1 MLFLFS
7 NSHRANSSAGK
18 LKDEASLFRN
28 AEEGNTNSVV
38 LHQYK
43 RSTREDD
50 DIINAVPNLMAE
62 NMMKNDL
69 MAMSTPAKY
78 REKRSKHSKKSTKKS
93 SKRSEI
99 EHPTNTKDELMNI
112 LGAIRTAKHHK
123 LSRNDIR
130 KLAKKAFARFKS
142 KKTNVKGSGK
152 EEKSKKGEQMK
163 SVTKGVGKSEVK
175 GEIKSEPKVGSKVE
189 KQSTKETVSTSDD
202 VKAKDTISTKD
213 ASEGIT
219 KTAKED
225 EQAFSNIFD
234 DAVKQKPSEFAED
247 ISKLGDTAKI
257 SQMLSDE
264 SMTHKIE
271 GLDSSLE
278 SMGDKKSTTSS
289 DEQTTKDTSKS
300 IEQELHKEM
309 ETKGETSGK
318 SESKSTSKK
327 SSIPASG
334 RDEKIKTLKTLLAK
348 ANKSKVPKKF
358 LEQFPAGLRMIA
370 WRELLE
376 KKKKEL
382 GELEELQSKEDISKK
397 DKSGDSDDHPV
408 TVNIDIDPNA
418 DKNIKATAKLDGGK
432 DKDKSNGS
440 SDKHHVASHV
450 KYLQKHLNSAQDL
463 RKLISRALIGHCKT
477 TGKRILKA
485 FIAMDKALARAQ
497 NIATVIGKKFKV
509 DAGKIETIVVNKED
523 EVVESFLRDIFSNFT
538 PQ

>member
-1 MLFLFS
+1 M
-7 NSHRANSSAGK
+7 
-18 LKDEASLFRN
+18 KDEGSFLGN
-28 AEEGNTNSVV
+28 AEEGNTNAVV

-50 DIINAVPNLMAE
+50 DVINAVPNLMAE
-62 NMMKNDL
+62 NMMKDDL

-78 REKRSKHSKKSTKKS
+78 REKRSKHSKKLTKKS

-99 EHPTNTKDELMNI
+99 DHPANTKDELMNI

-130 KLAKKAFARFKS
+130 KLAKKAFARLKS
-142 KKTNVKGSGK
+142 KKSNAKGNGK
-152 EEKSKKGEQMK
+152 EEKSKRVEPLK
-163 SVTKGVGKSEVK
+163 SVTKSSEKGEAKGETKSE
-175 GEIKSEPKVGSKVE
+175 SKVE
-189 KQSTKETVSTSDD
+189 TKAEKQSKKEAVSTSDD
-202 VKAKDTISTKD
+202 VKAKDTISSKD
-213 ASEGIT
+213 ASEKIT

-278 SMGDKKSTTSS
+278 SLGEKKSTLS
-289 DEQTTKDTSKS
+289 DEPTAKDTTKS
-300 IEQELHKEM
+300 IEQELHKEVD
-309 ETKGETSGK
+309 TKGETAGK
-318 SESKSTSKK
+318 SDSKSTSKK
-327 SSIPASG
+327 SNIPASG

-382 GELEELQSKEDISKK
+382 GELEELRSKEDAAKK
-397 DKSGDSDDHPV
+397 DKNGEADDHPV

-432 DKDKSNGS
+432 DKGKSDDS
-440 SDKHHVASHV
+440 SDKHHLASHV